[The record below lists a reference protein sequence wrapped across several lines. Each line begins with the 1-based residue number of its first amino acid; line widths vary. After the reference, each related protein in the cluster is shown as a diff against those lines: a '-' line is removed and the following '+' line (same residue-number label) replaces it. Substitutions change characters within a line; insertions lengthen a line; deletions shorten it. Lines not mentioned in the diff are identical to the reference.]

1 MYFDQIKG
9 QDFAK
14 RYITNAMNKNML
26 NNAYIFEGIKGIG
39 KKTFAREFAKILIG
53 VSPENSPDFNVI
65 AKEEGSHRI
74 KIEKI
79 RKMKEDVYEKPI
91 SDYKIY
97 AKEEG
102 SHRIKI
108 EKIRKMKEDVY
119 EKPISDYKIY
129 IIENAELMSEEAQ
142 NAILKTIEEPPG
154 YAIFILIAENKEALL
169 NTIKSRC
176 DIVKFV
182 PLSNDIVKNH
192 LIENLGLDEEY
203 AKMCANFSKGSITR
217 AIELANDEEF
227 KEMRE
232 FIQNCISIISEKK
245 KLDIERLAD
254 GVEKYEKQIMN
265 FLDIMVNYF
274 RDIIMF
280 KEGINLLTNTDRITF
295 IENMS
300 DKINGSQIAKI
311 IDIIEDTR
319 Y

>member
-65 AKEEGSHRI
+65 
-74 KIEKI
+74 
-79 RKMKEDVYEKPI
+79 
-91 SDYKIY
+91 

-245 KLDIERLAD
+245 KLDIERLVD

-300 DKINGSQIAKI
+300 EKINGSQIAKI
-311 IDIIEDTR
+311 IDIIEDTKKKLKGFCSFKMSIQVMFLNI
-319 Y
+319 YEVIK